1 MADLDCPSC
10 AKEVQEAVRSC
21 KTVADAR
28 VIYATATL
36 EVVSEPDA
44 DIVECKREVLKMVRS
59 CGEDL
64 ELDEAEME
72 ELSARRSWFGQNRS
86 KILMGISGFMLVA
99 GLVTQYLMGSE
110 ARANVFYII
119 AAIAGLAFVTPMAVS
134 ALRRGKADM
143 NVLMGI
149 AVIGALIIGF
159 TGDPDVFC
167 DAAIVIFLDQVGEW
181 LEGWSM
187 KKARGS
193 IEALMELT
201 PHVAHVVS
209 PDGSTVDVQTSGVG
223 CGYTIRVLPGE
234 RVPLD
239 GIVLAGESSFN
250 EAPITG
256 ESLPKDKAVGE
267 EVFAGSLNTSA
278 VVDVQV
284 TAVEDDSTLARIV
297 SQVQGAQAAKAP
309 YENFVDRFAAAY
321 TPIVIAGAA
330 VLGILIP
337 LVLTIQHGF
346 DSEVWHYWVYR
357 ACSLLVVACPCA
369 LVISTPVSFVS
380 ALSRAANSGILVKGG
395 AYFDIGSRVT
405 SVAFDKTGTLTEGAP
420 HVTEVVAYGDATA
433 DDVLAIAAA
442 LEGSSTHPLS
452 RAVVEAAGE
461 RGLAQ
466 RRATEVS
473 EIAAQGMVG
482 KVEGI
487 DCAVGK
493 LVFALERT
501 TVPSDLAEVVER
513 LGGTGA
519 SAIVVCAN
527 LTVVGV
533 IAIADTLRDTAVSCV
548 AALHQGRPPR
558 TVEMLTGDNRHAARA
573 MADVAG
579 IDRVAAELIPA
590 DKLGRIKEMQEAGE
604 VVCMV
609 GDGINDAP
617 ALAQADLGVTMGQ
630 ASDTALEVADVALL
644 SSNLDQLP
652 YFFSLAKKTMN
663 VVRENIAFSITVKVV
678 VFFLVVFGLAG
689 MSAAVF
695 ADTGVAI
702 IVVLNGMRLMKRS
715 KLSI

>member
-10 AKEVQEAVRSC
+10 AREVQEAVRSC
-21 KTVADAR
+21 KTVHEAR

-44 DIVECKREVLKMVRS
+44 DAVACKREVLRAVRS

-64 ELDEAEME
+64 ELDEEELE
-72 ELSARRSWFGQNRS
+72 ELSAKRSWFGQNRA
-86 KILMGISGFMLVA
+86 KILMTISGFMLVA
-99 GLVTQYLMGSE
+99 GLVAEFAMQNE
-110 ARANVFYII
+110 AHANVFYVIS
-119 AAIAGLAFVTPMAVS
+119 ALAGLVFVAPMAFA
-134 ALRRGKADM
+134 ALRRGRPDM
-143 NVLMGI
+143 NVLMGV
-149 AVIGALIIGF
+149 AVIGALTIGF
-159 TGDPDVFC
+159 TGDPSVLR
-167 DAAIVIFLDQVGEW
+167 DAAVVIFLDQVGEW

-187 KKARGS
+187 RKTRGS
-193 IEALMELT
+193 IEALMELA
-201 PHVAHVVS
+201 PNVAHVVS
-209 PDGSTVDVQTSGVG
+209 PDGTTVDVKTSGID

-239 GIVLAGESSFN
+239 GIVKVGESSFN

-256 ESLPKDKAVGE
+256 ESLPKDKTVGD

-284 TAVEDDSTLARIV
+284 TAVEDDSTLARVV

-309 YENFVDRFAAAY
+309 YENFVNRFAAAY

-337 LVLTIQHGF
+337 LVLSILHGF
-346 DSEVWHYWVYR
+346 DAEVWHYWVYR

-380 ALSRAANSGILVKGG
+380 ALSCAAHSGILVKGG
-395 AYFDIGSRVT
+395 AYFDIGSHVT

-420 HVTEVVAYGDATA
+420 HVTEVVAYGDASS

-442 LEGSSTHPLS
+442 LEGSSTHPLA
-452 RAVVEAAGE
+452 RAVVEAAE
-461 RGLAQ
+461 ARGLGH
-466 RRATEVS
+466 RRVAEVS

-482 KVEGI
+482 KVEGV
-487 DCAVGK
+487 DCSVGK
-493 LVFALERT
+493 LAFALEHASA
-501 TVPSDLAEVVER
+501 PSDLVEVIER
-513 LGGTGA
+513 FGGNGA

-527 LTVVGV
+527 LTVIGA

-548 AALHQGRPPR
+548 TALHQGRPSR
-558 TVEMLTGDNRHAARA
+558 TVEMLTGDNRHTARA
-573 MADVAG
+573 MADMAG
-579 IDRVAAELIPA
+579 IDRVAAELVPA
-590 DKLGRIKEMQEAGE
+590 DKLARIKEMQEAGE

-617 ALAQADLGVTMGQ
+617 ALAQADLGVTLGQ

-644 SSNLDQLP
+644 SANLDQLP
-652 YFFSLAKKTMN
+652 YFFALAKKTMN
-663 VVRENIAFSITVKVV
+663 VVRENIACAITVKVV
-678 VFFLVVFGLAG
+678 VFILVVCGLAG
-689 MSAAVF
+689 MGAAVF
-695 ADTGVAI
+695 ADTGVAL